1 MEQTGSQGRAEANNA
16 HEMAQ
21 GIGTR
26 VWRAHVWPAVCVA
39 LLLGACSSVPKEIN
53 PVEWW
58 HGLQGGPVADQR
70 PPPPGAD
77 EPFPNLGTIPPR
89 PAPSDPK
96 LRQQIADSLVA
107 DRGNAQHEAA
117 GVQLVDPSNPDAAP
131 GLFGRGSVRPPA
143 PAPVGGPSARLT
155 ATDAAEP
162 APRSPPPMATDR
174 PSGIARAPVGGVQS
188 ADLAPPAEADQE
200 SHPALPS
207 APPPPA
213 NLPGAP
219 ASAPLPPERPA
230 SAIPTTTVS
239 DTPAPTVPSTAAT
252 TSPAATSPTAAATGP
267 AEPGRA
273 VGVPFATGSAIVPRP
288 SIAALRQLAARRG
301 KGSVAITGFGEAADS
316 DPATQSAALALALA
330 RAQAVAGALTAAGVP
345 ASVIKVDAEA
355 AGRGAAARLVE

>member
-1 MEQTGSQGRAEANNA
+1 MEQTGTQDTAEASNA
-16 HEMAQ
+16 HDMAQ

-26 VWRAHVWPAVCVA
+26 VWPAACVV

-53 PVEWW
+53 PVAWW
-58 HGLQGGPVADQR
+58 HSLEGGPVAEQR

-77 EPFPNLGTIPPR
+77 DPFPNLGTIPPR

-96 LRQQIADSLVA
+96 LRQQIANALIA

-143 PAPVGGPSARLT
+143 PAPVGGPSARLS

-174 PSGIARAPVGGVQS
+174 PIGIARAPVGGVQS
-188 ADLAPPAEADQE
+188 SDLAPPADAGEE
-200 SHPALPS
+200 SRPALPS

-230 SAIPTTTVS
+230 STIPSTTVS
-239 DTPAPTVPSTAAT
+239 DTPAPAVAAAAAT
-252 TSPAATSPTAAATGP
+252 TTSAAAATGP

-288 SIAALRQLAARRG
+288 SLAALRQLAARRG
-301 KGSVAITGFGEAADS
+301 KGSVAITGFGEAADN

-330 RAQAVAGALTAAGVP
+330 RAEAVAGALTAAGVP